1 MPLFEIVFRTMYDNP
16 FGNVTGKHP
25 SMKLYQWCND
35 QYDIIELVLQRQD
48 DYALIRED
56 LAKVVEVVDEIPSG
70 GNTHVITRMCA
81 CDGPGTVGRS
91 LQDPSILRIPP
102 IAYEGGWEYFRLIAF
117 HHENVSRLLTRLRKD
132 GYNVEIL
139 RKIPFDGYIA
149 SSLTLTT
156 DALFSGITEKQ
167 MDALLTAYAQGY
179 FRYPRGADL
188 QTIASRQ
195 KMGRTTFL
203 EHLKKA
209 ENKLITALIPH
220 IQLFRQLPQER
231 RQTMGFAR
239 DAG

>member
-1 MPLFEIVFRTMYDNP
+1 MSLRSSSTRSTNGPADDCAAIVLTDCLPRE
-16 FGNVTGKHP
+16 NVRR
-25 SMKLYQWCND
+25 L
-35 QYDIIELVLQRQD
+35 LARLRQD
-48 DYALIRED
+48 
-56 LAKVVEVVDEIPSG
+56 
-70 GNTHVITRMCA
+70 
-81 CDGPGTVGRS
+81 
-91 LQDPSILRIPP
+91 
-102 IAYEGGWEYFRLIAF
+102 
-117 HHENVSRLLTRLRKD
+117 
-132 GYNVEIL
+132 GYSVEIL
-139 RKIPFDGYIA
+139 RKTPFDSCIA
-149 SSLTLTT
+149 SLPTLTT

-220 IQLFRQLPQER
+220 IELYRHVPQDR
-231 RQTMGFAR
+231 RRTMGFAR